1 MKVKHGL
8 YRKYR
13 EKNNMLFNTYGYIV
27 EVKLRP
33 VRKFKKMSYRKRA
46 NITRIKSKILTLAV
60 IELEL
65 KSDSGTALSSVRSII
80 NDWEGGER

>member
-27 EVKLRP
+27 EVKLRS

>member
-46 NITRIKSKILTLAV
+46 NITRIRSKIVALAV

>member
-8 YRKYR
+8 YRKCR

-33 VRKFKKMSYRKRA
+33 VRKLKKMSYLKRA
-46 NITRIKSKILTLAV
+46 NITRIRSKIVALAV

>member
-13 EKNNMLFNTYGYIV
+13 EKNNVLYNTYGYRV
-27 EVKLRP
+27 EANLRP

-46 NITRIKSKILTLAV
+46 NIARIKSKILALAV

-65 KSDSGTALSSVRSII
+65 KNDTDFSSVNSII
-80 NDWEGGER
+80 NDWEGGEQ

>member
-46 NITRIKSKILTLAV
+46 NITRIKSKILSLAV

>member
-13 EKNNMLFNTYGYIV
+13 EKNNVLYNTYGYRV
-27 EVKLRP
+27 EANLRP

-46 NITRIKSKILTLAV
+46 NIARIRSKIVTLAV
-60 IELEL
+60 IESEL
-65 KSDSGTALSSVRSII
+65 KRYTDLSSVKSII
-80 NDWEGGER
+80 NDLEGGER

>member
-13 EKNNMLFNTYGYIV
+13 EKNNVLYNTYGYRV
-27 EVKLRP
+27 EANLRP
-33 VRKFKKMSYRKRA
+33 VRKFKKMSYCKRA
-46 NITRIKSKILTLAV
+46 NIARIKSKILALAV

-65 KSDSGTALSSVRSII
+65 KNDTDFSSVNSII
-80 NDWEGGER
+80 NDWEGGEQ

>member
-13 EKNNMLFNTYGYIV
+13 EKNNVLYNTYRYRV
-27 EVKLRP
+27 EANLRT

-46 NITRIKSKILTLAV
+46 NIARIRSKILALAV

-65 KSDSGTALSSVRSII
+65 KNDNDFSSVNSII
-80 NDWEGGER
+80 NDWKGGER

>member
-13 EKNNMLFNTYGYIV
+13 EKNNVLYNTYRYRV
-27 EVKLRP
+27 EANLRP
-33 VRKFKKMSYRKRA
+33 VRKFKKKSYRKGA
-46 NITRIKSKILTLAV
+46 NIARIRSKILALAV

-65 KSDSGTALSSVRSII
+65 KNDNDFSSVNSII
-80 NDWEGGER
+80 NDWKGGER

>member
-46 NITRIKSKILTLAV
+46 NITRIKSKILSLAV

-65 KSDSGTALSSVRSII
+65 KSDSGTALSSVISII

>member
-13 EKNNMLFNTYGYIV
+13 EKKNVLYNTYGYRV
-27 EVKLRP
+27 EANLRP

-46 NITRIKSKILTLAV
+46 NIARIKSKILALAV
-60 IELEL
+60 IELNL
-65 KSDSGTALSSVRSII
+65 KNDSSTALSSVKSII

>member
-13 EKNNMLFNTYGYIV
+13 EKNNVLYNTYGYRV
-27 EVKLRP
+27 EANLRP
-33 VRKFKKMSYRKRA
+33 VRKLKKMSYRKRA
-46 NITRIKSKILTLAV
+46 NIARIKSKILALAV

-65 KSDSGTALSSVRSII
+65 KNDTDFSSVNSII
-80 NDWEGGER
+80 NDWEGGEQ

>member
-13 EKNNMLFNTYGYIV
+13 EKNNVLYNTYGYRV
-27 EVKLRP
+27 EANLRP

-46 NITRIKSKILTLAV
+46 NIARIKSKILALAV

-65 KSDSGTALSSVRSII
+65 KNDTDSSSVNSII
-80 NDWEGGER
+80 NDWEGGEQ

>member
-13 EKNNMLFNTYGYIV
+13 EKNNVLYNTYGYRV
-27 EVKLRP
+27 EANLRP

-46 NITRIKSKILTLAV
+46 NIARIKSKILALAV

-65 KSDSGTALSSVRSII
+65 KNDTDFSSVNSII
-80 NDWEGGER
+80 NDWKGGEQ